1 MKGKFC
7 THEYITIEHKAFV
20 NIKGIAEKYK
30 NKNLYKPITTHHNNK
45 NIKKFALNLFNMC
58 VWIST
63 RCNWMLLA
71 IYCYAD
77 KIEFYVKDSGI

>member
-7 THEYITIEHKAFV
+7 THEYITIEHKEFV
-20 NIKGIAEKYK
+20 NIKDIAEKYK
-30 NKNLYKPITTHHNNK
+30 NKNLYKSITTHHNNK

-63 RCNWMLLA
+63 RWN
-71 IYCYAD
+71 
-77 KIEFYVKDSGI
+77 